1 MRWILA
7 ILFAAFSCQGAV
19 YTKPT
24 SANGLALNAPKWL
37 VKGVALS
44 PSAVVV
50 ASGGSGTTLLLDGS
64 GLGSAAVAYSV
75 RKLRSAYSGSALRVR
90 RSSDSTEQDI
100 GFSGN
105 DLDAASLA
113 SFCSGTDGFVV
124 RWYDQS
130 GNARNATQ
138 ATASK
143 QPKIVSSGS
152 VITSSSF
159 PALLC
164 SGGQAMIATN
174 VALTATSVIGVFR
187 QPSATSAGILME
199 HGANAANSDGFYIYQ
214 ATSASHTFSRSGTL
228 TAKQQPSATWQV
240 NATSVLFEFYYNGT
254 DVSHV
259 SYRNNSS
266 VSLTTF
272 ASFNGNPGTSS
283 LTSTLNL
290 FSRNNS
296 TVYANL
302 YVSELVVWSSDVS
315 ASRGAAASNVNDYFS
330 LY

>member
-50 ASGGSGTTLLLDGS
+50 ASGGSGTTLLLDES

-75 RKLRSAYSGSALRVR
+75 RKLRSAYAGSALRVR

-105 DLDAASLA
+105 DLDTASLA

-152 VITSSSF
+152 VLAGANGKPAMQFDGSDDILIVAWSHSQPTTDSVVIKISTYTSIKYITASYNQDNYIWANRGASPQMQQYAGAWVSSNSTGSIGSWQLCTVGFNGASSF
-159 PALLC
+159 IQVNAN
-164 SGGQAMIATN
+164 SDTTGNAGA
-174 VALTATSVIGVFR
+174 
-187 QPSATSAGILME
+187 ATSAGLDIMGTQVYQTTI
-199 HGANAANSDGFYIYQ
+199 HGE
-214 ATSASHTFSRSGTL
+214 L
-228 TAKQQPSATWQV
+228 
-240 NATSVLFEFYYNGT
+240 
-254 DVSHV
+254 
-259 SYRNNSS
+259 
-266 VSLTTF
+266 
-272 ASFNGNPGTSS
+272 
-283 LTSTLNL
+283 
-290 FSRNNS
+290 
-296 TVYANL
+296 
-302 YVSELVVWSSDVS
+302 SELVRWNS
-315 ASRGAAASNVNDYFS
+315 AIGSPYRTTQRSNINAYFS